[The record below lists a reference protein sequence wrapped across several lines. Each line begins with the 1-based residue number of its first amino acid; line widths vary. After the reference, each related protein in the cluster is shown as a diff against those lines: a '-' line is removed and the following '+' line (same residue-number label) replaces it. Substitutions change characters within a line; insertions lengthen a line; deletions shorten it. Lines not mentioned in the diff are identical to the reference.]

1 MKEEKEMKEE
11 KQMKEE
17 NKMKKEKQMQ
27 ENLAVEEALIAFK
40 SDANKAKCLGFEP
53 AMRLRKC
60 NAYVSRIGKWLV
72 LTSYSTN
79 VAVIDIQT
87 GVLYDFLRLVY
98 GYTATSASH
107 ISKFAHDYSVLERY
121 TWREL

>member
-1 MKEEKEMKEE
+1 
-11 KQMKEE
+11 
-17 NKMKKEKQMQ
+17 MKKEKQMQ
-27 ENLAVEEALIAFK
+27 ENLKVEEAFTAFK
-40 SDANKAKCLGFEP
+40 SDKYKAKGLEFAP
-53 AMRLRKC
+53 AMRLREC

-72 LTSYSTN
+72 LTSYRTD
-79 VAVIDIQT
+79 VAIIDIQT

-98 GYTATSASH
+98 GYTATSAQH

>member
-1 MKEEKEMKEE
+1 
-11 KQMKEE
+11 
-17 NKMKKEKQMQ
+17 MKKENQIQ
-27 ENLAVEEALIAFK
+27 ENIIVEEAFTDFSRDKKECDLEIVQFT
-40 SDANKAKCLGFEP
+40 
-53 AMRLRKC
+53 RLRTC

-72 LTSYSTN
+72 LRSYNTI
-79 VAVIDIQT
+79 VAIIDIRT

-98 GYTATSASH
+98 GYTATSAKH